1 MPIGV
6 YVCHCGLNIA
16 GVLDIEELKSF
27 AEKLPDVAVARD
39 LQFSCSDIGQ
49 EQIQKDIAEYKL
61 DRIVVAACSPR
72 LHEPTFRRAIA
83 KAGLNPYML
92 EMANIREQCSW
103 VHMDLPAMA
112 TEKAKD
118 LISMAVAKAA
128 LLQPLEQEQI
138 PVNKDVLV
146 VGGGVAGIAAALDL
160 ADAGFHVFLV
170 ERRPTIGGYMALL
183 TDVFPTNDCSIC
195 VLGPKMSEV
204 FNHPNITL
212 YTYSEVLGV
221 EGSVGNFTVSGAH
234 RARYVDPVLC
244 KGCINECADV
254 CPVEVPNDYDFGIG
268 KRKAIYVP
276 YPQAVPLSACV
287 DPKACIGCGRCV
299 ESCPTQAVKLDQVI
313 EHFKINV
320 GAIIVATGWQ
330 PFDAARKEEY
340 GFGRLRDV
348 VTTLQMERML
358 NASGP
363 TKGEVVRPSTG
374 QVAQSIAF
382 LQCVGS
388 RDATVGNIYCSRIC
402 CMASLKNAQLIAE
415 KYPCSNITIYYID
428 IRAGGEGYEEFY
440 IRAQR
445 LGINFVRARVSSIE
459 EVDGDI
465 YLSFEDTQTGEIKR
479 VRHDIAV
486 LSVGLEPDKSADVLG
501 NLLGLSRRPDRFFEI
516 AHPKMR
522 PVEAHI
528 DGVFIAGCAS
538 GPKEIP
544 ISIAQGSAA
553 AAKAI
558 RLLQK
563 GFLDLEPTSAYVDPD
578 LCIRCKLC
586 VDVCPQKAISVK
598 SPAYVD
604 EAACKG
610 CGSCAAACPV
620 DAIKMRLFSDEQ
632 ILAQVRAATEV
643 KKEFPLIIA
652 FLCNWCSY
660 GAADLAGTSRIQ
672 YPTNAR
678 NIRVMCSARVDPS
691 FVLEALRRGA
701 DGVLIA
707 GCRIGECHYHDGNY
721 QALQRVNV
729 LKGVLEKIGID
740 PRRVKIVW
748 CAASEG
754 EIYAKDLRE
763 FIGELKAIGPIGT
776 ELDKRRKGPGGGK
789 AEKEA
794 GREAEADLNEE
805 AEIQSESMMAKGSE
819 GQHDGD

>member
-1 MPIGV
+1 MPTGV

-16 GVLDIEELKSF
+16 GVLNMDDLRSF
-27 AEKLPDVAVARD
+27 AEELPDVAVARD

-49 EQIQKDIAEYKL
+49 EQIQKDIAELKI
-61 DRIVVAACSPR
+61 DRVVVAACSPR
-72 LHEPTFRRAIA
+72 LHEPTFRRAIS

-103 VHMDLPAMA
+103 VHMDQPAMA

-118 LISMAVAKAA
+118 LIRMAVAKAA
-128 LLQPLEQEQI
+128 LLQPLDPESI
-138 PVNKDVLV
+138 PVSKDVLV
-146 VGGGVAGIAAALDL
+146 IGGGVAGIAAALDL
-160 ADAGFHVFLV
+160 ADAGLHVYLV

-204 FNHPNITL
+204 YNHPGITL
-212 YTYSEVLGV
+212 YSYSEVLGV
-221 EGSVGNFTVSGAH
+221 EGSVGNFTVSGV
-234 RARYVDPVLC
+234 RKARYIDEKLC
-244 KGCINECADV
+244 KGCINECASV
-254 CPVEVPNDYDFGIG
+254 CPAEVPSEYDFGIG

-276 YPQAVPLSACV
+276 YPQAVPLSACI
-287 DPKACIGCGRCV
+287 DPQACIGCKRCA
-299 ESCPTQAVKLDQVI
+299 EACPAEAVRLDQ
-313 EHFKINV
+313 ESQDFKLNV

-340 GFGRLRDV
+340 GFGRYRDV
-348 VTTLQMERML
+348 ITTLQMERML

-363 TKGEVVRPSTG
+363 TKGEVVAPSTG
-374 QVAQSIAF
+374 RIAGSIAF

-388 RDATVGNIYCSRIC
+388 RDIAVGNAYCSRIC
-402 CMASLKNAQLIAE
+402 CMASLKNAQLVKE
-415 KYPCSNITIYYID
+415 KYPETDVTIYYID
-428 IRAGGEGYEEFY
+428 IRACGEGYEEFY
-440 IRAQR
+440 IRAQK
-445 LGINFVRARVSSIE
+445 LGINFVRSRVSSIQE
-459 EVDGDI
+459 EDGRI
-465 YLSFEDTQTGEIKR
+465 FLYFEDTGTGEIR
-479 VRHDIAV
+479 RAAHDLAV
-486 LSVGLEPDKSADVLG
+486 LSVGLEPDSNSAVLG

-553 AAKAI
+553 AAKAVK
-558 RLLQK
+558 LLNR
-563 GFLDLEPTSAYVDPD
+563 GTLELEPTSAYVDPEK
-578 LCIRCKLC
+578 CIKCKLC
-586 VDVCPQKAISVK
+586 VDTCPKKAISVK

-610 CGSCAAACPV
+610 CGSCAAACPA
-620 DAIKMRLFSDEQ
+620 DAINMRFFSDEQ
-632 ILAQVRAATEV
+632 IVAQVRAATQV
-643 KKEFPLIIA
+643 KREFPLIVA

-707 GCRIGECHYHDGNY
+707 GCRIGECHYKDGNY

-729 LKGVLEKIGID
+729 LKGVLAEVGLN
-740 PRRVKIVW
+740 PGRVKIVW

-763 FIGELKAIGPIGT
+763 FIAELKAMGPIGT
-776 ELDKRRKGPGGGK
+776 ELREARRHVATG
-789 AEKEA
+789 EA
-794 GREAEADLNEE
+794 GP
-805 AEIQSESMMAKGSE
+805 KGAIE
-819 GQHDGD
+819 GEVGP

>member
-16 GVLDIEELKSF
+16 GVLDMEELKRF
-27 AEKLPDVAVARD
+27 AEKLPDVTVARD

-49 EQIQKDIAEYKL
+49 EQIQKDIAEFKL
-61 DRIVVAACSPR
+61 DRVVVAACSPR
-72 LHEPTFRRAIA
+72 LHEPTFRRAIG

-103 VHMDLPAMA
+103 VHMDQPAMA

-118 LISMAVAKAA
+118 LIRMGVAKAA
-128 LLQPLEQEQI
+128 LLRPLEPESI
-138 PVNKDVLV
+138 PVSKDVLV
-146 VGGGVAGIAAALDL
+146 IGGGVAGIAAALDM
-160 ADAGFHVFLV
+160 ADAGLHVFLV

-212 YTYSEVLGV
+212 FTYSEVLGV
-221 EGSVGNFTVSGAH
+221 DGSVGNFTVSVTK
-234 RARYVDPVLC
+234 RARYVDEKLC
-244 KGCINECADV
+244 KGCINECAGV
-254 CPVEVPNDYDFGIG
+254 CPVEVPSEYDFGIG
-268 KRKAIYVP
+268 KRKAIYIA
-276 YPQAVPLSACV
+276 YPQAVPLAATI
-287 DPKACIGCGRCV
+287 DPMACIGCGRC
-299 ESCPTQAVKLDQVI
+299 EQACPALAVRLDQEPQDI
-313 EHFKINV
+313 KLNV

-330 PFDAARKEEY
+330 PFDASRKEEY
-340 GFGRLRDV
+340 GFGRYRDV
-348 VTTLQMERML
+348 ITTLQMERML

-363 TKGEVVRPSTG
+363 TKGDVVAPSTG
-374 QVAQSIAF
+374 RIAGSIAF

-388 RDATVGNIYCSRIC
+388 RDATVGNPYCSRIC
-402 CMASLKNAQLIAE
+402 CMASLKNAQLVKE
-415 KYPCSNITIYYID
+415 KYPETDITIYYID
-428 IRAGGEGYEEFY
+428 IRACGEGYEEFY
-440 IRAQR
+440 LRAQK
-445 LGINFVRARVSSIE
+445 LGINFVRSRVSRIE
-459 EVDGDI
+459 EVDGKLFLI
-465 YLSFEDTQTGEIKR
+465 FEDTQTGEIKR
-479 VRHDIAV
+479 VHHDMAV
-486 LSVGLEPDKSADVLG
+486 LSVGLEPEKNAEVLG

-558 RLLQK
+558 KLLHR
-563 GFLDLEPTSAYVDPD
+563 GTLELEPTSAYVDPEK
-578 LCIRCKLC
+578 CIKCKLC
-586 VDVCPQKAISVK
+586 VDICPKKAISVK

-620 DAIKMRLFSDEQ
+620 DAINMRFFSDEQ
-632 ILAQVRAATEV
+632 ILAQVRAATFE
-643 KKEFPLIIA
+643 KKESPLIVA

-707 GCRIGECHYHDGNY
+707 GCRIGECHYRDGNY
-721 QALQRVNV
+721 QALQRVQV
-729 LKGVLEKIGID
+729 LKGVLDKIGLN
-740 PRRVKIVW
+740 PGRVKIVW

-763 FIGELKAIGPIGT
+763 FIAELKAMGPIGT
-776 ELDKRRKGPGGGK
+776 ELKNPKNNRNEG
-789 AEKEA
+789 EA
-794 GREAEADLNEE
+794 
-805 AEIQSESMMAKGSE
+805 
-819 GQHDGD
+819 

>member
-1 MPIGV
+1 MPTGV

-16 GVLDIEELKSF
+16 GVLNVAELTSF

-49 EQIQKDIAEYKL
+49 EQIQKDIAEFNL
-61 DRIVVAACSPR
+61 DRVVVAACSPR
-72 LHEPTFRRAIA
+72 LHEPTFRRAIS

-103 VHMDLPAMA
+103 VHMDQPAMA

-118 LISMAVAKAA
+118 LIRMAVAKAA
-128 LLQPLEQEQI
+128 LLEPLEPESI
-138 PVNKDVLV
+138 PVSRDVLV
-146 VGGGVAGIAAALDL
+146 IGGGVAGIAAALDL
-160 ADAGFHVFLV
+160 ADAGLHVFLV

-204 FNHPNITL
+204 YNHPGITL
-212 YTYSEVLGV
+212 MTYSEVLGV
-221 EGSVGNFTVSGAH
+221 EGSVGNFTVTGVR
-234 RARYVDPVLC
+234 RARYVDEKLC
-244 KGCINECADV
+244 KGCINECASV
-254 CPVEVPNDYDFGIG
+254 CPVDVPSEYDFGIG

-276 YPQAVPLSACV
+276 YPQAVPLAACI
-287 DPKACIGCGRCV
+287 DPQACIGCARC
-299 ESCPTQAVKLDQVI
+299 EQACPAQAVKLDQ
-313 EHFKINV
+313 EPQDFKINV

-330 PFDAARKEEY
+330 PFDASRKEEY
-340 GFGRLRDV
+340 GFGRYRDV
-348 VTTLQMERML
+348 ITTLQLERML

-363 TKGEVVRPSTG
+363 TKGEVVSPSTG
-374 QVAQSIAF
+374 NIASSIAF

-388 RDATVGNIYCSRIC
+388 RDATVGNCYCSRVC
-402 CMASLKNAQLIAE
+402 CMASLKNAQLVKE
-415 KYPCSNITIYYID
+415 KYPETEVTIYYID
-428 IRAGGEGYEEFY
+428 IRACGEGYEEFY
-440 IRAQR
+440 IRAQK
-445 LGINFVRARVSSIE
+445 LGINFVRSRVSRIE
-459 EVDGDI
+459 EVDGQI
-465 YLSFEDTQTGEIKR
+465 FLIFEDTQSAEVRR
-479 VRHDIAV
+479 VRHDLAV
-486 LSVGLEPDKSADVLG
+486 LSVGLEPDSRADVVG

-553 AAKAI
+553 AAKAVK
-558 RLLQK
+558 LLHK
-563 GFLDLEPTSAYVDPD
+563 GFLELEPTSAYVDPD
-578 LCIRCKLC
+578 KCIKCKLC
-586 VDVCPQKAISVK
+586 VDLCPKKAISVK

-610 CGSCAAACPV
+610 CGSCAAACPA
-620 DAIKMRLFSDEQ
+620 DAIDMRFFSDQQ

-643 KKEFPLIIA
+643 KREAPLIVA

-707 GCRIGECHYHDGNY
+707 GCRIGECHYRDGNY

-729 LKGVLEKIGID
+729 LKGVLEKVGLN
-740 PRRVKIVW
+740 PGRVKIVW

-754 EIYAKDLRE
+754 EIYAKDIRD
-763 FIGELKAIGPIGT
+763 FIAELKAMGPIGT
-776 ELDKRRKGPGGGK
+776 ELAGRTAP
-789 AEKEA
+789 AAKEA
-794 GREAEADLNEE
+794 
-805 AEIQSESMMAKGSE
+805 
-819 GQHDGD
+819 

>member
-1 MPIGV
+1 MPTGV

-16 GVLDIEELKSF
+16 GVLNVAELTSF

-49 EQIQKDIAEYKL
+49 EQIQKDIAEFNL
-61 DRIVVAACSPR
+61 DRVVVAACSPR
-72 LHEPTFRRAIA
+72 LHEPTFRRAIS

-103 VHMDLPAMA
+103 VHMDQPAMA

-118 LISMAVAKAA
+118 LIRMGVAKAA
-128 LLQPLEQEQI
+128 LLEPLEPESI
-138 PVNKDVLV
+138 PVSRDVLV
-146 VGGGVAGIAAALDL
+146 IGGGVAGIAAALDL
-160 ADAGFHVFLV
+160 ADAGLHVFLV

-204 FNHPNITL
+204 YNHPGITL
-212 YTYSEVLGV
+212 MTYSEVLGV
-221 EGSVGNFTVSGAH
+221 EGSVGNFTVTGVR
-234 RARYVDPVLC
+234 RARYVDEKLC
-244 KGCINECADV
+244 KGCINECASV
-254 CPVEVPNDYDFGIG
+254 CPVDVPSEYDFGIG

-276 YPQAVPLSACV
+276 YPQAVPLAACI
-287 DPKACIGCGRCV
+287 DPQACIGCARC
-299 ESCPTQAVKLDQVI
+299 EQACPAQAVKLDQ
-313 EHFKINV
+313 EPQDFKINV

-330 PFDAARKEEY
+330 PFDASRKEEY
-340 GFGRLRDV
+340 GFGRYRDV
-348 VTTLQMERML
+348 ITTLQMERML

-363 TKGEVVRPSTG
+363 TKGEVVSPSTG
-374 QVAQSIAF
+374 NIASSIAF

-388 RDATVGNIYCSRIC
+388 RDATVGNCYCSRVC
-402 CMASLKNAQLIAE
+402 CMASLKNAQLVKE
-415 KYPCSNITIYYID
+415 KYPETEVTIYYID
-428 IRAGGEGYEEFY
+428 IRACGEGYEEFY
-440 IRAQR
+440 IRAQK
-445 LGINFVRARVSSIE
+445 LGINFVRSRVSRIE
-459 EVDGDI
+459 EVDGQI
-465 YLSFEDTQTGEIKR
+465 FLIFEDTQSAEVRR
-479 VRHDIAV
+479 VRHDLAV
-486 LSVGLEPDKSADVLG
+486 LSVGLEPDSRADVVG

-553 AAKAI
+553 AAKAVK
-558 RLLQK
+558 LLHK
-563 GFLDLEPTSAYVDPD
+563 GFLELEPTSAYVDPD
-578 LCIRCKLC
+578 KCIKCKLC
-586 VDVCPQKAISVK
+586 VDLCPKKAISVK

-610 CGSCAAACPV
+610 CGSCAAACPA
-620 DAIKMRLFSDEQ
+620 DAIDMRFFSDQQ

-643 KKEFPLIIA
+643 KREAPLIVA

-707 GCRIGECHYHDGNY
+707 GCRIGECHYRDGNY

-729 LKGVLEKIGID
+729 LKGVLEKVGLN
-740 PRRVKIVW
+740 PGRVKIVW

-754 EIYAKDLRE
+754 EIYAKDIRD
-763 FIGELKAIGPIGT
+763 FIAELKAMGPIGT
-776 ELDKRRKGPGGGK
+776 ELAGRTAP
-789 AEKEA
+789 AAKEA
-794 GREAEADLNEE
+794 
-805 AEIQSESMMAKGSE
+805 
-819 GQHDGD
+819 

>member
-1 MPIGV
+1 MPTGV

-16 GVLDIEELKSF
+16 GVLNVEDLKSF
-27 AEKLPDVAVARD
+27 AEKLPGVAVARD

-49 EQIQKDIAEYKL
+49 EQIQKDIAEHKL
-61 DRIVVAACSPR
+61 DRVVVAACSPR
-72 LHEPTFRRAIA
+72 LHEPTFRRAIS

-103 VHMDLPAMA
+103 VHMDQPAMA

-118 LISMAVAKAA
+118 LIRMAVAKAE
-128 LLQPLEQEQI
+128 LLQPLEPESI
-138 PVNKDVLV
+138 PVSKEVLV
-146 VGGGVAGIAAALDL
+146 IGGGVAGIAAALDL
-160 ADAGFHVFLV
+160 ADAGLHVYLV

-204 FNHPNITL
+204 YNHPDITL

-221 EGSVGNFTVSGAH
+221 EGSVGNFTVSVVR
-234 RARYVDPVLC
+234 RARYVDEKLC
-244 KGCINECADV
+244 KGCINECASA
-254 CPVEVPNDYDFGIG
+254 CPVEVPSEYDFGIG

-276 YPQAVPLSACV
+276 YPQAVPLAACI
-287 DPKACIGCGRCV
+287 DPQACIGCARCA
-299 ESCPTQAVKLDQVI
+299 EACPADAVRLEQEPQDIKL
-313 EHFKINV
+313 NV

-330 PFDAARKEEY
+330 PFDATRKEEY
-340 GFGRLRDV
+340 GFGRYRDV
-348 VTTLQMERML
+348 ITTLQMERML

-363 TKGEVVRPSTG
+363 TKGEVVAPSSG
-374 QVAQSIAF
+374 KIAGSIAF

-388 RDATVGNIYCSRIC
+388 RDQTVGNPYCSRIC
-402 CMASLKNAQLIAE
+402 CMASLKNAQLVKE
-415 KYPCSNITIYYID
+415 KYPDTDVTIYYID
-428 IRAGGEGYEEFY
+428 IRACGEGYEEFY
-440 IRAQR
+440 IRAQK
-445 LGINFVRARVSSIE
+445 LGINFVRSRVSGIQE
-459 EVDGDI
+459 GEDGR
-465 YLSFEDTQTGEIKR
+465 LSLLFEDTLTGEIKR
-479 VRHDIAV
+479 AEHDLAV
-486 LSVGLEPDKSADVLG
+486 LSVGLEPDSNAEVLG

-553 AAKAI
+553 AAKAVK
-558 RLLQK
+558 LLHR
-563 GFLDLEPTSAYVDPD
+563 GVLELEPTSAYVDPEK
-578 LCIRCKLC
+578 CIECKLC
-586 VDVCPQKAISVK
+586 VDICPKKAISAK

-620 DAIKMRLFSDEQ
+620 DAIDMRFFSDQQ
-632 ILAQVRAATEV
+632 ILAQVQAATEV
-643 KKEFPLIIA
+643 KREFPLIVA

-707 GCRIGECHYHDGNY
+707 GCRIGECHYRDGNY

-729 LKGVLEKIGID
+729 LKGVLEKIGLD
-740 PRRVKIVW
+740 PGRVKIVW

-754 EIYAKDLRE
+754 EIYAQDLRE
-763 FIGELKAIGPIGT
+763 FIAELKEMGPVGT
-776 ELDKRRKGPGGGK
+776 ELKKR
-789 AEKEA
+789 KEGEHPEPSA
-794 GREAEADLNEE
+794 RSEE
-805 AEIQSESMMAKGSE
+805 EP
-819 GQHDGD
+819 

>member
-16 GVLDIEELKSF
+16 GVLNVEELKRF
-27 AEKLPDVAVARD
+27 AEKLPDVTVARD

-49 EQIQKDIAEYKL
+49 EQIQKDIAEFKL
-61 DRIVVAACSPR
+61 DRVVVAACSPR
-72 LHEPTFRRAIA
+72 LHEPTFRRAIS

-103 VHMDLPAMA
+103 VHMDQPAMA

-118 LISMAVAKAA
+118 LIRMGVAKAA
-128 LLQPLEQEQI
+128 LLRPLEPESI
-138 PVNKDVLV
+138 PVSKDVLV
-146 VGGGVAGIAAALDL
+146 IGGGVAGIAAALDM
-160 ADAGFHVFLV
+160 ADAGLHVFLV

-204 FNHPNITL
+204 FNHPDISL
-212 YTYSEVLGV
+212 FSYSEVLGV
-221 EGSVGNFTVSGAH
+221 EGSVGNFTVSVTK
-234 RARYVDPVLC
+234 RARYVDEKLC
-244 KGCINECADV
+244 KGCINECAGV
-254 CPVEVPNDYDFGIG
+254 CPIEVPNEYDFGIG
-268 KRKAIYVP
+268 KRKAIYIA
-276 YPQAVPLSACV
+276 YPQAVPLAASI
-287 DPKACIGCGRCV
+287 DPKACIGCGRC
-299 ESCPTQAVKLDQVI
+299 EQACPAQAVRLEQEPEDIKL
-313 EHFKINV
+313 NV

-330 PFDAARKEEY
+330 PFDASRKEEY
-340 GFGRLRDV
+340 GFGRYRDV
-348 VTTLQMERML
+348 ITTLQMERML

-363 TKGEVVRPSTG
+363 TKGDVVVPSTG
-374 QVAQSIAF
+374 RIAGSIAF

-388 RDATVGNIYCSRIC
+388 RDATVGNPYCSRIC
-402 CMASLKNAQLIAE
+402 CMASLKNAQLVKE
-415 KYPCSNITIYYID
+415 KYPETDITIYYID
-428 IRAGGEGYEEFY
+428 IRACGEGYEEFY
-440 IRAQR
+440 LRAQK
-445 LGINFVRARVSSIE
+445 LGINFVRSRVSRIE
-459 EVDGDI
+459 EVDGRLFLI
-465 YLSFEDTQTGEIKR
+465 FEDTQTGEIKR
-479 VRHDIAV
+479 VRHDMAV
-486 LSVGLEPDKSADVLG
+486 LSVGLEPEKNADVIG

-558 RLLQK
+558 KLLHR
-563 GFLDLEPTSAYVDPD
+563 GTLELEPTSAYVDPD
-578 LCIRCKLC
+578 KCIKCKLC
-586 VDVCPQKAISVK
+586 VDICPKKAIAVK

-620 DAIKMRLFSDEQ
+620 DAINMRFFSDEQ
-632 ILAQVRAATEV
+632 ILAQVRAATFE
-643 KKEFPLIIA
+643 KRESPLIVA

-707 GCRIGECHYHDGNY
+707 GCRIGECHYRDGNY
-721 QALQRVNV
+721 QALQRVQV
-729 LKGVLEKIGID
+729 LKGVLEKIGLN
-740 PRRVKIVW
+740 PGRVKIVW

-763 FIGELKAIGPIGT
+763 FIAELKAMGPVGT
-776 ELDKRRKGPGGGK
+776 ELKNTRDEG
-789 AEKEA
+789 EA
-794 GREAEADLNEE
+794 
-805 AEIQSESMMAKGSE
+805 
-819 GQHDGD
+819 

>member
-1 MPIGV
+1 MPTGV

-16 GVLDIEELKSF
+16 GVLNVAELTSF

-49 EQIQKDIAEYKL
+49 EQIQKDIAEFNL
-61 DRIVVAACSPR
+61 DRVVVAACSPR
-72 LHEPTFRRAIA
+72 LHEPTFRRAIS

-103 VHMDLPAMA
+103 VHMDQPAMA

-118 LISMAVAKAA
+118 LIRMAVAKAA
-128 LLQPLEQEQI
+128 LLEPLEPESI
-138 PVNKDVLV
+138 PVSRDVLV
-146 VGGGVAGIAAALDL
+146 IGGGVAGIAAALDL
-160 ADAGFHVFLV
+160 ADAGLHVFLV

-204 FNHPNITL
+204 YNHPGITL
-212 YTYSEVLGV
+212 MTYSEVLGV
-221 EGSVGNFTVSGAH
+221 EGSVGNFTVTGVR
-234 RARYVDPVLC
+234 RARYVDEKLC
-244 KGCINECADV
+244 KGCINECASV
-254 CPVEVPNDYDFGIG
+254 CPVDVPSEYDFGIG

-276 YPQAVPLSACV
+276 YPQAVPLAACI
-287 DPKACIGCGRCV
+287 DPQACIGCARC
-299 ESCPTQAVKLDQVI
+299 EQACPARAVKLDQ
-313 EHFKINV
+313 EPQDFKINV

-330 PFDAARKEEY
+330 PFDASRKEEY
-340 GFGRLRDV
+340 GFGRYRDV
-348 VTTLQMERML
+348 ITTLQMERML

-363 TKGEVVRPSTG
+363 TKGEVVSPSTG
-374 QVAQSIAF
+374 NIASSIAF

-388 RDATVGNIYCSRIC
+388 RDATVGNCYCSRVC
-402 CMASLKNAQLIAE
+402 CMASLKNAQLVKE
-415 KYPCSNITIYYID
+415 KYPETEVTIYYID
-428 IRAGGEGYEEFY
+428 IRACGEGYEEFY
-440 IRAQR
+440 IRAQK
-445 LGINFVRARVSSIE
+445 LGINFVRSRVSRIE
-459 EVDGDI
+459 EVDGQI
-465 YLSFEDTQTGEIKR
+465 FLIFEDTQSAEVRR
-479 VRHDIAV
+479 VRHDLAV
-486 LSVGLEPDKSADVLG
+486 LSVGLEPDSRADVVG

-553 AAKAI
+553 AAKAVK
-558 RLLQK
+558 LLHK
-563 GFLDLEPTSAYVDPD
+563 GFLELEPTSAYVDPD
-578 LCIRCKLC
+578 KCIKCKLC
-586 VDVCPQKAISVK
+586 VDLCPKKAISVK

-610 CGSCAAACPV
+610 CGSCAAACPA
-620 DAIKMRLFSDEQ
+620 DAIDMRFFSDQQ

-643 KKEFPLIIA
+643 KREAPLIVA

-707 GCRIGECHYHDGNY
+707 GCRIGECHYRDGNY

-729 LKGVLEKIGID
+729 LKGVLEKVGLN
-740 PRRVKIVW
+740 PGRVKIVW

-754 EIYAKDLRE
+754 EIYAKDIRD
-763 FIGELKAIGPIGT
+763 FIAELKAMGPIGT
-776 ELDKRRKGPGGGK
+776 ELAGRTAP
-789 AEKEA
+789 AAKEA
-794 GREAEADLNEE
+794 
-805 AEIQSESMMAKGSE
+805 
-819 GQHDGD
+819 

>member
-1 MPIGV
+1 MSTGV

-16 GVLDIEELKSF
+16 GVLNVEDLKSF
-27 AEKLPDVAVARD
+27 AETLPGVAVARD

-49 EQIQKDIAEYKL
+49 EQIQKDIAEHKL
-61 DRIVVAACSPR
+61 DRVVVAACSPR
-72 LHEPTFRRAIA
+72 LHEPTFRRAIS

-103 VHMDLPAMA
+103 VHMDQPAMA

-118 LISMAVAKAA
+118 LIRMAVAKAE
-128 LLQPLEQEQI
+128 LLEPLEPESI
-138 PVNKDVLV
+138 PVSKDVLV
-146 VGGGVAGIAAALDL
+146 IGGGVAGIAAALDL
-160 ADAGFHVFLV
+160 ADAGLHVYLV

-204 FNHPNITL
+204 YNHPNITL

-221 EGSVGNFTVSGAH
+221 EGSVGNFTISGVR
-234 RARYVDPVLC
+234 RARYVDEKLC
-244 KGCINECADV
+244 KGCINECASA
-254 CPVEVPNDYDFGIG
+254 CPVEISSEYDFGIG

-276 YPQAVPLSACV
+276 YPQAVPLAACI
-287 DPKACIGCGRCV
+287 DPKACIGCARCA
-299 ESCPTQAVKLDQVI
+299 EACPADAVRLEQEPQDFKL
-313 EHFKINV
+313 NV

-340 GFGRLRDV
+340 GFGRYRDV
-348 VTTLQMERML
+348 VTTLQVERML

-374 QVAQSIAF
+374 EIAGSIAF

-388 RDATVGNIYCSRIC
+388 RDETVGNPYCSRIC
-402 CMASLKNAQLIAE
+402 CMASLKNAQLVKE
-415 KYPCSNITIYYID
+415 KYPDTDITIYYID
-428 IRAGGEGYEEFY
+428 IRACGEGYEEFY

-445 LGINFVRARVSSIE
+445 LGINFVRSRVSGIE
-459 EVDGDI
+459 EVKGQI
-465 YLSFEDTQTGEIKR
+465 GLIFEDTQTGEIKR
-479 VRHDIAV
+479 AEHNLAV
-486 LSVGLEPDKSADVLG
+486 LSVGLEPDSNAEVLG

-528 DGVFIAGCAS
+528 DGIFIAGCAS

-553 AAKAI
+553 AAKAVK
-558 RLLQK
+558 LLHR
-563 GFLDLEPTSAYVDPD
+563 GFLELEPTSAYVDSD
-578 LCIRCKLC
+578 KCIQCKLC
-586 VDVCPQKAISVK
+586 VDICPKKAIAVK

-620 DAIKMRLFSDEQ
+620 DAIDMRFFSDQQ
-632 ILAQVRAATEV
+632 ILAQVKAATEV
-643 KKEFPLIIA
+643 KREFPLIVA

-691 FVLEALRRGA
+691 FVLDALRRGA

-707 GCRIGECHYHDGNY
+707 GCRIGECHYKDGNY

-729 LKGVLEKIGID
+729 LKGVLEKVGLD
-740 PRRVKIVW
+740 PGRVKIVW

-754 EIYAKDLRE
+754 EIYAQDLRE
-763 FIGELKAIGPIGT
+763 FIAELKAMGPIGT
-776 ELDKRRKGPGGGK
+776 ELKRRQDGQKPDLILPENGSKEGG
-789 AEKEA
+789 AA
-794 GREAEADLNEE
+794 
-805 AEIQSESMMAKGSE
+805 
-819 GQHDGD
+819 

>member
-1 MPIGV
+1 MPTGV

-16 GVLDIEELKSF
+16 GVLNVAELTSF

-49 EQIQKDIAEYKL
+49 EQIQKDIAEFNL
-61 DRIVVAACSPR
+61 DRVVVAACSPR
-72 LHEPTFRRAIA
+72 LHEPTFRRAIS

-103 VHMDLPAMA
+103 VHMDQPAMA

-118 LISMAVAKAA
+118 LIRMGVAKAA
-128 LLQPLEQEQI
+128 LLEPLEPESI
-138 PVNKDVLV
+138 PVSRDVLV
-146 VGGGVAGIAAALDL
+146 IGGGVAGIAAALDL
-160 ADAGFHVFLV
+160 ADAGLHVFLV

-204 FNHPNITL
+204 YNHPGITL
-212 YTYSEVLGV
+212 MTYSEVLGV
-221 EGSVGNFTVSGAH
+221 EGSVGNFTVTGVR
-234 RARYVDPVLC
+234 RARYVDEKLC
-244 KGCINECADV
+244 KGCINECASV
-254 CPVEVPNDYDFGIG
+254 CPVDVPSEYDFGIG

-276 YPQAVPLSACV
+276 YPQAVPLAACI
-287 DPKACIGCGRCV
+287 DPQACIGCARC
-299 ESCPTQAVKLDQVI
+299 EQACPAQAVKLDQ
-313 EHFKINV
+313 EPQDFKINV

-330 PFDAARKEEY
+330 PFDASRKEEY
-340 GFGRLRDV
+340 GFGRYRDV
-348 VTTLQMERML
+348 ITTLQLERML

-363 TKGEVVRPSTG
+363 TKGEVVSPSTG
-374 QVAQSIAF
+374 NIASSIAF

-388 RDATVGNIYCSRIC
+388 RDATVGNCYCSRVC
-402 CMASLKNAQLIAE
+402 CMASLKNAQLVKE
-415 KYPCSNITIYYID
+415 KYPETEVTIYYID
-428 IRAGGEGYEEFY
+428 IRACGEGYEEFY
-440 IRAQR
+440 IRAQK
-445 LGINFVRARVSSIE
+445 LGINFVRSRVSRIE
-459 EVDGDI
+459 EVDGQI
-465 YLSFEDTQTGEIKR
+465 FLIFEDTQSAEVRR
-479 VRHDIAV
+479 VRHDLAV
-486 LSVGLEPDKSADVLG
+486 LSVGLEPDSRADVVG

-553 AAKAI
+553 AAKAVK
-558 RLLQK
+558 LLHK
-563 GFLDLEPTSAYVDPD
+563 GFLELEPTSAYVDPD
-578 LCIRCKLC
+578 KCIKCKLC
-586 VDVCPQKAISVK
+586 VDLCPKKAISVK

-610 CGSCAAACPV
+610 CGSCAAACPA
-620 DAIKMRLFSDEQ
+620 DAIDMRFFSDQQ

-643 KKEFPLIIA
+643 KREAPLIVA

-707 GCRIGECHYHDGNY
+707 GCRIGECHYRDGNY

-729 LKGVLEKIGID
+729 LKGVLEKVGLN
-740 PRRVKIVW
+740 PGRVKIVW

-754 EIYAKDLRE
+754 EIYAKDIRD
-763 FIGELKAIGPIGT
+763 FIAELKAMGPIGT
-776 ELDKRRKGPGGGK
+776 ELAGRTAP
-789 AEKEA
+789 AAKEA
-794 GREAEADLNEE
+794 
-805 AEIQSESMMAKGSE
+805 
-819 GQHDGD
+819 

>member
-1 MPIGV
+1 MARHPKKPDRCGQIVNNHNGIALSDLSPSYSCDSPMPTGV

-16 GVLDIEELKSF
+16 GVLNVAELTSF

-49 EQIQKDIAEYKL
+49 EQIQKDIAEFNL
-61 DRIVVAACSPR
+61 DRVVVAACSPR
-72 LHEPTFRRAIA
+72 LHEPTFRRAIS

-103 VHMDLPAMA
+103 VHMDQPAMA

-118 LISMAVAKAA
+118 LIRMAVAKAA
-128 LLQPLEQEQI
+128 LLEPLEPESI
-138 PVNKDVLV
+138 PVSRDVLV
-146 VGGGVAGIAAALDL
+146 IGGGVAGIAAALDL
-160 ADAGFHVFLV
+160 ADAGLHVFLV

-204 FNHPNITL
+204 YNHPGITL
-212 YTYSEVLGV
+212 MTYSEVLGV
-221 EGSVGNFTVSGAH
+221 EGSVGNFTVTGVR
-234 RARYVDPVLC
+234 RARYVDEKLC
-244 KGCINECADV
+244 KGCINECASV
-254 CPVEVPNDYDFGIG
+254 CPVDVPSEYDFGIG

-276 YPQAVPLSACV
+276 YPQAVPLAACI
-287 DPKACIGCGRCV
+287 DPQACIGCARC
-299 ESCPTQAVKLDQVI
+299 EQACPAQAVKLDQ
-313 EHFKINV
+313 EPQDFKINV

-340 GFGRLRDV
+340 GFGRYRDV
-348 VTTLQMERML
+348 ITTLQLERML

-363 TKGEVVRPSTG
+363 TKGEVVSPSTG
-374 QVAQSIAF
+374 NITSSIAF

-388 RDATVGNIYCSRIC
+388 RDATVGNCYCSRVC
-402 CMASLKNAQLIAE
+402 CMASLKNAQLVKE
-415 KYPCSNITIYYID
+415 KYPETVVTIYYID
-428 IRAGGEGYEEFY
+428 IRACGEGYEEFY
-440 IRAQR
+440 IRAQK
-445 LGINFVRARVSSIE
+445 LGINFVRSRVSRIE
-459 EVDGDI
+459 EVDGQI
-465 YLSFEDTQTGEIKR
+465 FLIFEDTQSAEVRR
-479 VRHDIAV
+479 VRHDLAV
-486 LSVGLEPDKSADVLG
+486 LSVGLEPDSRADVVG

-553 AAKAI
+553 AAKAVK
-558 RLLQK
+558 LLHK
-563 GFLDLEPTSAYVDPD
+563 GFLELEPTSAYVDPD
-578 LCIRCKLC
+578 KCIKCKLC
-586 VDVCPQKAISVK
+586 VDLCPKKAISVK

-610 CGSCAAACPV
+610 CGSCAAACPA
-620 DAIKMRLFSDEQ
+620 DAIDMRFFSDQQ

-643 KKEFPLIIA
+643 KREAPLIVA

-707 GCRIGECHYHDGNY
+707 GCRIGECHYRDGNY

-729 LKGVLEKIGID
+729 LKGVLENVGLN
-740 PRRVKIVW
+740 PGRVKIVW

-754 EIYAKDLRE
+754 EIYAKDLRD
-763 FIGELKAIGPIGT
+763 FIAELKAMGPIGT
-776 ELDKRRKGPGGGK
+776 ELAGRTAP
-789 AEKEA
+789 AAKEA
-794 GREAEADLNEE
+794 
-805 AEIQSESMMAKGSE
+805 
-819 GQHDGD
+819 

>member
-1 MPIGV
+1 MPTGV

-16 GVLDIEELKSF
+16 GVLNVAELTSF

-49 EQIQKDIAEYKL
+49 EQIQKDIAEFNL
-61 DRIVVAACSPR
+61 DRVVVAACSPR
-72 LHEPTFRRAIA
+72 LHEPTFRRAIS

-103 VHMDLPAMA
+103 VHMDQPAMA

-118 LISMAVAKAA
+118 LIRMGVAKAA
-128 LLQPLEQEQI
+128 LLEPLEPESI
-138 PVNKDVLV
+138 PVSRDVLV
-146 VGGGVAGIAAALDL
+146 IGGGVAGIAAALDL
-160 ADAGFHVFLV
+160 ADAGLHVFLV

-204 FNHPNITL
+204 YNHPGITL
-212 YTYSEVLGV
+212 MTYSEVLGV
-221 EGSVGNFTVSGAH
+221 EGSVGNFTVTGVR
-234 RARYVDPVLC
+234 RARYVDEKLC
-244 KGCINECADV
+244 KGCINECASV
-254 CPVEVPNDYDFGIG
+254 CPVDVPSEYDFGIG

-276 YPQAVPLSACV
+276 YPQAVPLAACI
-287 DPKACIGCGRCV
+287 DPQACIGCARC
-299 ESCPTQAVKLDQVI
+299 EQACPARAVKLDQ
-313 EHFKINV
+313 EPQDFKINV

-330 PFDAARKEEY
+330 PFDASRKEEY
-340 GFGRLRDV
+340 GFGRYRDV
-348 VTTLQMERML
+348 ITTLQMERML

-363 TKGEVVRPSTG
+363 TKGEVVSPSTG
-374 QVAQSIAF
+374 NIASSIAF

-388 RDATVGNIYCSRIC
+388 RDATVGNCYCSRVC
-402 CMASLKNAQLIAE
+402 CMASLKNAQLVKE
-415 KYPCSNITIYYID
+415 KYPETEVTIYYID
-428 IRAGGEGYEEFY
+428 IRACGEGYEEFY
-440 IRAQR
+440 IRAQK
-445 LGINFVRARVSSIE
+445 LGINFVRSRVSRIE
-459 EVDGDI
+459 EVDGQI
-465 YLSFEDTQTGEIKR
+465 FLIFEDTQSAEVRR
-479 VRHDIAV
+479 VRHDLAV
-486 LSVGLEPDKSADVLG
+486 LSVGLEPDSRADVVG

-553 AAKAI
+553 AAKAVK
-558 RLLQK
+558 LLHK
-563 GFLDLEPTSAYVDPD
+563 GFLELEPTSAYVDPD
-578 LCIRCKLC
+578 KCIKCKLC
-586 VDVCPQKAISVK
+586 VDLCPKKAISVK

-610 CGSCAAACPV
+610 CGSCAAACPA
-620 DAIKMRLFSDEQ
+620 DAIDMRFFSDQQ

-643 KKEFPLIIA
+643 KREAPLIVA

-707 GCRIGECHYHDGNY
+707 GCRIGECHYRDGNY

-729 LKGVLEKIGID
+729 LKGVLEKVGLN
-740 PRRVKIVW
+740 PGRVKIVW

-754 EIYAKDLRE
+754 EIYAKDIRD
-763 FIGELKAIGPIGT
+763 FIAELKAMGPIGT
-776 ELDKRRKGPGGGK
+776 ELAGRTAP
-789 AEKEA
+789 AAKEA
-794 GREAEADLNEE
+794 
-805 AEIQSESMMAKGSE
+805 
-819 GQHDGD
+819 

>member
-1 MPIGV
+1 MPTGV

-16 GVLDIEELKSF
+16 GVLNVEDLKSF
-27 AEKLPDVAVARD
+27 AEKLPGVAVARD

-49 EQIQKDIAEYKL
+49 EQIQKDIAEHKL
-61 DRIVVAACSPR
+61 DRVVVAACSPR
-72 LHEPTFRRAIA
+72 LHEPTFRRAIS

-103 VHMDLPAMA
+103 VHMDQPAMA

-118 LISMAVAKAA
+118 LIRMAVAKAE
-128 LLQPLEQEQI
+128 LLQPLEPESI
-138 PVNKDVLV
+138 PVSKEVLV
-146 VGGGVAGIAAALDL
+146 IGGGVAGIAAALDL
-160 ADAGFHVFLV
+160 ADAGLHVYLV

-204 FNHPNITL
+204 YNHPDITL

-221 EGSVGNFTVSGAH
+221 EGSVGNFTVSVVR
-234 RARYVDPVLC
+234 RARYVDEKLC
-244 KGCINECADV
+244 KGCINECASA
-254 CPVEVPNDYDFGIG
+254 CPVEVPSEYDFGIG

-276 YPQAVPLSACV
+276 YPQAVPLAACI
-287 DPKACIGCGRCV
+287 DPQACIGCARCA
-299 ESCPTQAVKLDQVI
+299 EACPADAVRLEQEPQDIKL
-313 EHFKINV
+313 NV

-330 PFDAARKEEY
+330 PFDATRKEEY
-340 GFGRLRDV
+340 GFGRYRDV
-348 VTTLQMERML
+348 ITTLQMERML

-363 TKGEVVRPSTG
+363 TKGEVVAPSTG
-374 QVAQSIAF
+374 KIAGSIAF

-388 RDATVGNIYCSRIC
+388 RDQTVGNPYCSRIC
-402 CMASLKNAQLIAE
+402 CMASLKNAQLVKE
-415 KYPCSNITIYYID
+415 KYPDTDVTIYYID
-428 IRAGGEGYEEFY
+428 IRACGEGYEEFY
-440 IRAQR
+440 IRAQK
-445 LGINFVRARVSSIE
+445 LGINFVRSRVSGIQE
-459 EVDGDI
+459 GEDGR
-465 YLSFEDTQTGEIKR
+465 LSLLFEDTLTGEIKR
-479 VRHDIAV
+479 AKHDLAV
-486 LSVGLEPDKSADVLG
+486 LSVGLEPDSNAEVLG

-553 AAKAI
+553 AAKAMK
-558 RLLQK
+558 LLHR
-563 GFLDLEPTSAYVDPD
+563 GVLELEPTSAYVDPEK
-578 LCIRCKLC
+578 CIECKLC
-586 VDVCPQKAISVK
+586 VDICPKKAISAK

-620 DAIKMRLFSDEQ
+620 DAIDMRFFSDQQ
-632 ILAQVRAATEV
+632 IMAQVQAATEV
-643 KKEFPLIIA
+643 KREFPLIVA

-707 GCRIGECHYHDGNY
+707 GCRIGECHYRDGNY

-729 LKGVLEKIGID
+729 LKGVLEKIGLD
-740 PRRVKIVW
+740 PGRVKIVW

-754 EIYAKDLRE
+754 EIYAQDLRE
-763 FIGELKAIGPIGT
+763 FIAELKEMGPVGT
-776 ELDKRRKGPGGGK
+776 ELKKR
-789 AEKEA
+789 KEGEHPEPSA
-794 GREAEADLNEE
+794 RSEE
-805 AEIQSESMMAKGSE
+805 EP
-819 GQHDGD
+819 

>member
-16 GVLDIEELKSF
+16 GVLNMEELKSF

-49 EQIQKDIAEYKL
+49 EQIQKDIAELKL
-61 DRIVVAACSPR
+61 DRVVVAACSPR

-103 VHMDLPAMA
+103 VHMEQPAMA

-118 LISMAVAKAA
+118 LIAMAVAKAE
-128 LLQPLEQEQI
+128 LLKPLEPESI
-138 PVNKDVLV
+138 PVSKNVLV

-160 ADAGFHVFLV
+160 GDCGLHVFLV

-204 FNHPNITL
+204 YNHPDITL
-212 YTYSEVLGV
+212 ITYAEVLGV
-221 EGSVGNFTVSGAH
+221 EGSVGNFTVSGV
-234 RARYVDPVLC
+234 RKARYVDEKLC
-244 KGCINECADV
+244 KGCISECAGV
-254 CPVEVPNDYDFGIG
+254 CPVEVPSEYDFAIG
-268 KRKAIYVP
+268 KRKAIYIP
-276 YPQAVPLSACV
+276 YPQAVPLVACI
-287 DPKACIGCGRCV
+287 DPKACIGCARCV
-299 ESCPTQAVKLDQVI
+299 EACPAQAVKLDQ
-313 EHFKINV
+313 EPQDFKLNV

-330 PFDAARKEEY
+330 PFDATRKEEY
-340 GFGRLRDV
+340 GFGRYRDV
-348 VTTLQMERML
+348 ITTLQMERML

-374 QVAQSIAF
+374 KIAERVAF

-388 RDATVGNIYCSRIC
+388 RDSTVGNLYCSRIC
-402 CMASLKNAQLIAE
+402 CMASLKNAQLVKE
-415 KYPCSNITIYYID
+415 KYPHTDITIYYID
-428 IRAGGEGYEEFY
+428 IRACGEGYEEFY
-440 IRAQR
+440 VRAQK
-445 LGINFVRARVSSIE
+445 LGINFVRSRVSCIE
-459 EVDGDI
+459 EVEGELFLI
-465 YLSFEDTQTGEIKR
+465 FEDTQTGEMKR
-479 VRHDIAV
+479 VKHDLAV
-486 LSVGLEPDKSADVLG
+486 LSVGLEPDSKANVLG
-501 NLLGLSRRPDRFFEI
+501 NLLGLSRRPDGFFEI

-553 AAKAI
+553 AAKAVK
-558 RLLQK
+558 LLHK
-563 GFLDLEPTSAYVDPD
+563 GVLELEPTSAYVDPEK
-578 LCIRCKLC
+578 CIKCKLC
-586 VDVCPQKAISVK
+586 VDLCPKKAIAVK

-620 DAIKMRLFSDEQ
+620 DAINMRFFSDEQ
-632 ILAQVRAATEV
+632 IMAQVQAATEV
-643 KKEFPLIIA
+643 KREFPLIVA

-660 GAADLAGTSRIQ
+660 GAADLAGTARIQ

-691 FVLEALRRGA
+691 FILEALRRGA

-707 GCRIGECHYHDGNY
+707 GCRIGECHYRDGNY

-729 LKGVLEKIGID
+729 LKGVLEKIGLD
-740 PRRVKIVW
+740 PGRVKIVW

-754 EIYAKDLRE
+754 EIYAKDLRN
-763 FIGELKAIGPIGT
+763 FIGELKAMGPIGT
-776 ELDKRRKGPGGGK
+776 ELKKDR
-789 AEKEA
+789 AEEKNGETA
-794 GREAEADLNEE
+794 LP
-805 AEIQSESMMAKGSE
+805 
-819 GQHDGD
+819 

>member
-1 MPIGV
+1 MPTGV

-16 GVLDIEELKSF
+16 GVLNVEDLKSF
-27 AEKLPDVAVARD
+27 AEKLPGVAVARD

-49 EQIQKDIAEYKL
+49 EQIQKDIADHKL
-61 DRIVVAACSPR
+61 DRVVVAACSPR
-72 LHEPTFRRAIA
+72 LHEPTFRRAIS

-103 VHMDLPAMA
+103 VHMDQPAMA

-118 LISMAVAKAA
+118 LIRMAVAKAE
-128 LLQPLEQEQI
+128 LLQPLEPESI
-138 PVNKDVLV
+138 PVSKDVLV
-146 VGGGVAGIAAALDL
+146 IGGGVAGIAAALDL
-160 ADAGFHVFLV
+160 ADAGLHVYLV

-204 FNHPNITL
+204 YNHPNITL

-221 EGSVGNFTVSGAH
+221 EGSVGNFTVSGVR
-234 RARYVDPVLC
+234 RARYVDEKLC
-244 KGCINECADV
+244 KGCINECASS
-254 CPVEVPNDYDFGIG
+254 CPVEVSNEYDFGIG

-276 YPQAVPLSACV
+276 YPQAVPLAACI
-287 DPKACIGCGRCV
+287 DPKACIGCSRCA
-299 ESCPTQAVKLDQVI
+299 EACPADAVRLEQEPQDFKLD
-313 EHFKINV
+313 V

-340 GFGRLRDV
+340 GFGRYRDV
-348 VTTLQMERML
+348 ITTLQMERML

-374 QVAQSIAF
+374 KIARSIAF

-388 RDATVGNIYCSRIC
+388 RDETVGNPYCSRIC
-402 CMASLKNAQLIAE
+402 CMASLKNAQLVKE
-415 KYPCSNITIYYID
+415 KYPDTDITIYYID
-428 IRAGGEGYEEFY
+428 IRACGEGYEEFY

-445 LGINFVRARVSSIE
+445 LGINFVRSRVSGIE
-459 EVDGDI
+459 ENDGRI
-465 YLSFEDTQTGEIKR
+465 ALIFEDTQTGEIR
-479 VRHDIAV
+479 RAEHDLAV
-486 LSVGLEPDKSADVLG
+486 LSVGLEPESNAEVLG

-558 RLLQK
+558 KLLHR
-563 GFLDLEPTSAYVDPD
+563 GFLDLEPTSAYVDPEK
-578 LCIRCKLC
+578 CIKCKLC
-586 VDVCPQKAISVK
+586 VDICPKKAIAVK

-620 DAIKMRLFSDEQ
+620 DAIDMRFFSDRQ
-632 ILAQVRAATEV
+632 ILAQVKAATEV
-643 KKEFPLIIA
+643 KREFPLIVA

-707 GCRIGECHYHDGNY
+707 GCRIGECHYRDGNY

-729 LKGVLEKIGID
+729 LKGVLEKVGLD
-740 PRRVKIVW
+740 PGRVKIVW

-754 EIYAKDLRE
+754 EIYAQDLRE
-763 FIGELKAIGPIGT
+763 FIAELKAMGPIGT
-776 ELDKRRKGPGGGK
+776 ELKKQK
-789 AEKEA
+789 
-794 GREAEADLNEE
+794 E
-805 AEIQSESMMAKGSE
+805 AEIPGLEQQSEEREKP
-819 GQHDGD
+819 

>member
-1 MPIGV
+1 MPTGV

-16 GVLDIEELKSF
+16 GVLNMDDLKSF

-49 EQIQKDIAEYKL
+49 EQIQKDIAEFKL
-61 DRIVVAACSPR
+61 DRVVVAACSPR
-72 LHEPTFRRAIA
+72 LHEPTFRRALS

-103 VHMDLPAMA
+103 VHMDQPAMA

-118 LISMAVAKAA
+118 LIAMAVAKAA
-128 LLQPLEQEQI
+128 LLHPLEPESI
-138 PVNKDVLV
+138 PVSKDVLV
-146 VGGGVAGIAAALDL
+146 IGGGVAGIAAALDL
-160 ADAGFHVFLV
+160 ADSGLHVFLV

-204 FNHPNITL
+204 YNHPDITL
-212 YTYSEVLGV
+212 ITYAEVLGV
-221 EGSVGNFTVSGAH
+221 EGSVGNFTVSGV
-234 RARYVDPVLC
+234 RKARYVDEKLC
-244 KGCINECADV
+244 KGCISECSDV
-254 CPVEVPNDYDFGIG
+254 CPVEVPSEYDFGIG

-276 YPQAVPLSACV
+276 YPQAVPLVACV
-287 DPKACIGCGRCV
+287 DAKACIGCARCI
-299 ESCPTQAVKLDQVI
+299 EACPAQAVKLDQQPQD
-313 EHFKINV
+313 FKLNV

-330 PFDAARKEEY
+330 PFDATRKEEY
-340 GFGRLRDV
+340 GFGRYRDV
-348 VTTLQMERML
+348 ITTLQMERML

-374 QVAQSIAF
+374 KIAEKVAF

-388 RDATVGNIYCSRIC
+388 RDSSVGNLYCSRIC
-402 CMASLKNAQLIAE
+402 CMASLKNAQLVKE
-415 KYPCSNITIYYID
+415 KYPHTDITIYYID
-428 IRAGGEGYEEFY
+428 IRACGEGYEEFY
-440 IRAQR
+440 VRAQK
-445 LGINFVRARVSSIE
+445 LGINFVRSRVSGIE
-459 EVDGDI
+459 EVEGE
-465 YLSFEDTQTGEIKR
+465 LFLVFEDTQTGEMKR
-479 VRHDIAV
+479 VKHDLAV
-486 LSVGLEPDKSADVLG
+486 LSVGLEPDEKADVLG

-553 AAKAI
+553 AAKAVK
-558 RLLQK
+558 LLHK
-563 GFLDLEPTSAYVDPD
+563 GVLQLEPTSAYVDPEKCIKCKICVD
-578 LCIRCKLC
+578 LCPK
-586 VDVCPQKAISVK
+586 KAIAVK

-610 CGSCAAACPV
+610 CGSCAAACPA
-620 DAIKMRLFSDEQ
+620 DAINMRFFSDEQ
-632 ILAQVRAATEV
+632 IMAQVRAATEV
-643 KKEFPLIIA
+643 KREFPLIVA

-707 GCRIGECHYHDGNY
+707 GCRIGECHYRDGNY

-740 PRRVKIVW
+740 PGRVKIVW

-754 EIYAKDLRE
+754 EIFARDLKD
-763 FIGELKAIGPIGT
+763 FIGELKAMGPIGT
-776 ELDKRRKGPGGGK
+776 ELKSKIGTGTDR
-789 AEKEA
+789 
-794 GREAEADLNEE
+794 
-805 AEIQSESMMAKGSE
+805 
-819 GQHDGD
+819 GQKS